1 MRIDSMV
8 FSHLL
13 ELERSKNMFGGSK
26 DPTVN
31 SYKPNEKILSKTS
44 KPTFGIGEIKNTN
57 VFFLSE
63 QTPIFILVILYL
75 K

>member
-13 ELERSKNMFGGSK
+13 ELERSKNMFGGNK

-31 SYKPNEKILSKTS
+31 SYKPNEKILSKS
-44 KPTFGIGEIKNTN
+44 NKQSFGIGDIKTSKKEETRKINRKKK
-57 VFFLSE
+57 L
-63 QTPIFILVILYL
+63 
-75 K
+75 